1 MPSSG
6 ICLPAITARSA
17 ARAAAS
23 ACRSVTSRKAL
34 SCGSLVSIRAS
45 NSFTSSTGDNRFVA
59 IRRPAS
65 ATVRK
70 GGVGPVI
77 AHGGQACVALPLGPA
92 ASARPWLWPSPWP
105 WPWPFADSGLRRR
118 PHRRHGHGG
127 ADGRRQPEHTGH
139 VVSKWPVM
147 RHGRNESRHLPPG
160 EHQIRHL
167 AGIHAPARRARAEA
181 ASRRALTVGT
191 DMAGDAGM
199 RNRQPFG
206 NDREP

>member
-65 ATVRK
+65 AMVRK

-77 AHGGQACVALPLGPA
+77 AHGGQAFAGHCLWGPPLRRGLGFGLHLGHGLGL
-92 ASARPWLWPSPWP
+92 WLGL
-105 WPWPFADSGLRRR
+105 GLRRR
-118 PHRRHGHGG
+118 PYRPHRHGG
-127 ADGRRQPEHTGH
+127 ADGRRQPEHTRPCRQQAAGH
-139 VVSKWPVM
+139 AACPQSVPPPAA
-147 RHGRNESRHLPPG
+147 RRAPDPPLGRDS
-160 EHQIRHL
+160 
-167 AGIHAPARRARAEA
+167 APARRARAEA
-181 ASRRALTVGT
+181 ASRRG
-191 DMAGDAGM
+191 
-199 RNRQPFG
+199 
-206 NDREP
+206 